1 MPSNFVNRMISHVF
15 SKTLVCEK
23 SPAKEYSAY
32 FKKTVIFLTKD
43 PGWLPGAVPCHRVG
57 DPYWC
62 IAEEIPRSKDSSGI
76 LYMQFDV
83 GLLHGFV
90 WDAFLVFRW

>member
-1 MPSNFVNRMISHVF
+1 MQLDNLNLSTTR
-15 SKTLVCEK
+15 LQC
-23 SPAKEYSAY
+23 PAKEYSAY
-32 FKKTVIFLTKD
+32 FKKTVVLLEKD
-43 PGWLPGAVPCHRVG
+43 PRWLPGALHCDRQG

-83 GLLHGFV
+83 GLLVILRLF
-90 WDAFLVFRW
+90 FLIFPLVVNQ